1 MDRITFT
8 DENGNE
14 VELEIL
20 SMAQYEGQTYILVTD
35 QQAEDEEEI
44 DVFIMREDDV
54 RGEDAFYSIVDP
66 EEESDEFVSALLD
79 ILEDNIPEEDDED
92 DDYE

>member
-1 MDRITFT
+1 MTKWRRPISCKDIWTPAVIRRNELDRITFT

-35 QQAEDEEEI
+35 EQAEEKEEI
-44 DVFIMREDDV
+44 NVFIMR
-54 RGEDAFYSIVDP
+54 
-66 EEESDEFVSALLD
+66 
-79 ILEDNIPEEDDED
+79 
-92 DDYE
+92 